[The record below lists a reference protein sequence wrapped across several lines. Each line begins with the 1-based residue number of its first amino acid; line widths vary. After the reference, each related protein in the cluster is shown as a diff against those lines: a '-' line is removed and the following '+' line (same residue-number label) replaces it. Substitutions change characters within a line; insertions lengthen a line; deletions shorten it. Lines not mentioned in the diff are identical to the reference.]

1 MAETLEQV
9 MNNKFKEVNT
19 NVYKLTI
26 DNNKQLQWVNKFLQP
41 AIINEKINFVESG
54 KELTE
59 NDLYMVRSQLMD

>member
-9 MNNKFKEVNT
+9 MNNKFEEVNT

-41 AIINEKINFVESG
+41 AIINEK
-54 KELTE
+54 
-59 NDLYMVRSQLMD
+59 

>member
-26 DNNKQLQWVNKFLQP
+26 DNNKQLQWVNKYLQP

-54 KELTE
+54 KELTT
-59 NDLYMVRSQLMD
+59 NDLDIILSM